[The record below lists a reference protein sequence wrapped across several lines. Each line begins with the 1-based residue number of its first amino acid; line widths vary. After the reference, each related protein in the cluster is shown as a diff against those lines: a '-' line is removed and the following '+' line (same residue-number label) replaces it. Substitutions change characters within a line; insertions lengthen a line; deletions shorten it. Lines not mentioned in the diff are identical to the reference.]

1 MKYSI
6 QYKIFIYFS
15 IIIFIALSSLLF
27 VSYKL
32 TERNNENII
41 KSDMVETKRNLD
53 IYLKQYFLINNM
65 ELSKKNFL
73 LEAQE
78 ISSQLTAQ
86 IGNKVEVFDIEGKN
100 ISNSDLGSIN
110 RSKEEDIVEAT
121 KGKINYSAATTDG
134 RTIVNLAYP
143 VFVNNEAVEIIRYS
157 KDYTELFNYS
167 KNFKNISNIFA
178 ALIFFVILI
187 FSLLFS
193 KQITRPIKRL
203 AEASED
209 VAKGNFEIDL
219 KVNTKDEIGYLAERF
234 NIMVGKIK
242 EQIAI
247 IKKDKD
253 ALEKLQS
260 ENKTFFD
267 NVTHELKTPIT
278 TIMGYAEAIE
288 EMGLSEDQFYKKG
301 LNCIIEESVRLNNM
315 VIELLELAKTSSNQ
329 FSYNFEDIDVS
340 KILISTCEEMGIK
353 GKKYNIKIVTSI
365 GYDLHIYGDKERIK
379 EVFVNL
385 LDNSMKYGNVNSNI
399 YVNAYREEQEIFIK
413 IKDFGEGISEENLS
427 KIFEPFYRV
436 NKKSSRQQGSAGL
449 GLTIV
454 REIVEKHGGNISVRS
469 KLNEGTEVTINLRG
483 EINAR
488 NQET

>member
-1 MKYSI
+1 MI
-6 QYKIFIYFS
+6 
-15 IIIFIALSSLLF
+15 
-27 VSYKL
+27 
-32 TERNNENII
+32 
-41 KSDMVETKRNLD
+41 ETKRNLD

-78 ISSQLTAQ
+78 ISSQLTTQ
-86 IGNKVEVFDIEGKN
+86 IGNKVEVFDMEGKN
-100 ISNSDLGSIN
+100 ISKSDVDSIN
-110 RSKEEDIVEAT
+110 QSKSEDIVEAT
-121 KGKINYSAATTDG
+121 KGNINYSAAMTAG
-134 RTIVNLAYP
+134 RTIVNLSYP
-143 VFVNNEAVEIIRYS
+143 VFVNNEVVEIIRYS

-193 KQITRPIKRL
+193 KQITRPIKKL

-247 IKKDKD
+247 IKNDKD
-253 ALEKLQS
+253 SLIKLQS

-288 EMGLSEDQFYKKG
+288 EMNLSDDSFYKKG
-301 LNCIIEESVRLNNM
+301 LNCIIDESNRLNNM
-315 VIELLELAKTSSNQ
+315 VIELLQLAKTSSNQ
-329 FSYNFEDIDVS
+329 FSYNFEDIDVG
-340 KILISTCEEMGIK
+340 KVLINTCEEMGIK
-353 GKKYNIKIVTSI
+353 GKKYNINVVTSI
-365 GYDLHIYGDKERIK
+365 GRDLNMYGDRDKLK

-385 LDNSMKYGNVNSNI
+385 LDNSMKYGDVNSNI
-399 YVNAYREEQEIFIK
+399 YVNAYREDNQIFIR
-413 IKDFGEGISEENLS
+413 IKDLGEGISEENLS

-436 NKKSSRQQGSAGL
+436 NKKNSRQQGSAGL

-469 KLNEGTEVTINLRG
+469 KLNEGIEVTINFRG
-483 EINAR
+483 EINAK
-488 NQET
+488 NQDI

>member
-32 TERNNENII
+32 TEKNNGNII
-41 KSDMVETKRNLD
+41 NSDMIGAKRNLD

-65 ELSKKNFL
+65 ELTKKNFL
-73 LEAQE
+73 LEAEE

-86 IGNKVEVFDIEGKN
+86 IGNKVEVFDMEGKN
-100 ISNSDLGSIN
+100 ISNNNPSITKYD
-110 RSKEEDIVEAT
+110 SKDITEAIE
-121 KGKINYSAATTDG
+121 GKINYSAETANG
-134 RTIVNLAYP
+134 RTIVNLSYP
-143 VFVNNEAVEIIRYS
+143 ITVENEAVEIIRYS

-178 ALIFFVILI
+178 VLIFFVILI

-193 KQITRPIKRL
+193 KQITRPIKKL

-219 KVNTKDEIGYLAERF
+219 KVQTKDEIGYLAERF

-278 TIMGYAEAIE
+278 TIMGYAQAIE
-288 EMGLSEDQFYKKG
+288 DMNLSEDQFYKKG
-301 LNCIIEESVRLNNM
+301 LNCIIGESIRLNHM
-315 VIELLELAKTSSNQ
+315 VIDLLELAKTSSNQ
-329 FSYNFEDIDVS
+329 FSYNFHEVDVG
-340 KILISTCEEMGIK
+340 KVLINTCEEMSIK
-353 GKKYNIKIVTSI
+353 GKKYNINIVTSI
-365 GYDLHIYGDKERIK
+365 GRDLHIYGDKERIK

-399 YVNAYREEQEIFIK
+399 YVNAYKEEHEIFIK
-413 IKDFGEGISEENLS
+413 IKDLGEGISEEDLS

-436 NKKSSRQQGSAGL
+436 NKKSARQQGSAGL

-454 REIVEKHGGNISVRS
+454 KEIVEKHGGGITVNS
-469 KLNEGTEVTINLRG
+469 KLKEGTEITIKFRG
-483 EINAR
+483 ELNAKD
-488 NQET
+488 